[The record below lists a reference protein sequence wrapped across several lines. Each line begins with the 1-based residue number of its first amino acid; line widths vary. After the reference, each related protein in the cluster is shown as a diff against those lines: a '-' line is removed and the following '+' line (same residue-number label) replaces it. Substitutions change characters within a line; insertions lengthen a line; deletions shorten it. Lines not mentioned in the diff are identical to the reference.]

1 MRVLSCAVTALALG
15 PAAVVAV
22 AGTILKRTEIQSPT
36 QMPSAEPSDKSL
48 KNDTRMPSEP
58 LSHPSSEPSS
68 QPSTQPSAV
77 PSSQPLSQPSS
88 EPSTQPFA
96 QLSEMPSS
104 QPLSEPSSEPSSQ
117 PSTEPS
123 TMPSSYTE
131 PSIVPTRTHNP
142 TIVPSNAPSS
152 DAPTKLFM
160 PGEMLL
166 VDEELGIKLSSGLEG
181 RLIAEVGEKVEYA
194 TGKKS
199 KISFH
204 SRHDGAGVVNLED
217 RGYVYVSNSEES
229 KANGAGVYGLFF
241 NLDNDIIGYENLL
254 TNTKRNC
261 GGGLSPWNTWISCE
275 EFNRGHCYQVDA
287 DPISPNYMQAQK
299 TVLGEGRGGRFESV
313 AFDNRIE
320 NRTTVY
326 VTEDAKFGAMRRFES
341 PTVGYDSLH
350 NAGDMSY
357 LQFVDDGH
365 FQWTTNLT
373 AARESAN
380 EVYPNSEGISVHD
393 GTLYFTAKSTQKL
406 FILDLDSLTYK
417 LETTGLSFEGKG
429 SFNAQP
435 DQVMRG
441 DRRFLYFTESGGNN
455 PGIYVRDLYTGKYM
469 TIFEADEDDGR
480 YAKDET
486 VGLAFSPDRS
496 RMYAGYQTAGVLFE
510 LKRSDGLAF
519 P

>member
-1 MRVLSCAVTALALG
+1 MAVGLSAALG
-15 PAAVVAV
+15 PAAAVAV
-22 AGTILKRTEIQSPT
+22 LAEKRFLKRKEIQSPTYAPVST
-36 QMPSAEPSDKSL
+36 QMPSAEPLDNSL
-48 KNDTRMPSEP
+48 NATRMPIQ
-58 LSHPSSEPSS
+58 PSSEPSS

-77 PSSQPLSQPSS
+77 PSSQSLSQPSS
-88 EPSTQPFA
+88 EPSSQPFA
-96 QLSEMPSS
+96 QLSGMPSRQS
-104 QPLSEPSSEPSSQ
+104 LSEPSSEPSSQ
-117 PSTEPS
+117 PSAEPS
-123 TMPSSYTE
+123 AIPSSYTE
-131 PSIVPTRTHNP
+131 PSILPTWTQNP
-142 TIVPSNAPSS
+142 TITSSNAPS
-152 DAPTKLFM
+152 DAPTKLFI

-181 RLIAEVGEKVEYA
+181 RLIAEVGEKVEFA

-199 KISFH
+199 ELKFH

-229 KANGAGVYGLFF
+229 KTNGAGVYGIFF

-287 DPISPNYMQAQK
+287 DPMSPNYMQTQK

-350 NAGDMSY
+350 KAGDMSY
-357 LQFVDDGH
+357 LEFVDDRH

-380 EVYPNSEGISVHD
+380 DVYPNSEGISVHD

-510 LKRSDGLAF
+510 LKRSDGQAF